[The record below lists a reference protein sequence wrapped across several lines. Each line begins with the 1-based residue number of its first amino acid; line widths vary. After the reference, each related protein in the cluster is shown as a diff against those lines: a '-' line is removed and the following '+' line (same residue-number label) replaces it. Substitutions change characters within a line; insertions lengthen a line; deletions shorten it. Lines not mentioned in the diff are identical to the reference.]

1 MLYGSMSGHQVE
13 KNVHSSLMYLLKQLL
28 CILIGAVSGRNRV
41 IIRYIVAC
49 ISKGSSKA
57 GIDPE
62 RIAAQILDIIQFG
75 DDSLE
80 VADSVC
86 VGIHKRLGINLIKN
100 CIVKPFC
107 HNNETASLFFLC
119 ASLSCAPYHLSWQY
133 FTINLFSVQSCR
145 QTKIT
150 KIIRINLFLSAHS
163 ICERKEYYGKRKKNR
178 DNTRWSG
185 TGKSL

>member
-49 ISKGSSKA
+49 ISKGRSKA

-86 VGIHKRLGINLIKN
+86 VGIHKRLGINLVKN

-107 HNNETASLFFLC
+107 HNKRNLLIFACVQLF
-119 ASLSCAPYHLSWQY
+119 SCALS
-133 FTINLFSVQSCR
+133 
-145 QTKIT
+145 
-150 KIIRINLFLSAHS
+150 FL
-163 ICERKEYYGKRKKNR
+163 
-178 DNTRWSG
+178 
-185 TGKSL
+185 L